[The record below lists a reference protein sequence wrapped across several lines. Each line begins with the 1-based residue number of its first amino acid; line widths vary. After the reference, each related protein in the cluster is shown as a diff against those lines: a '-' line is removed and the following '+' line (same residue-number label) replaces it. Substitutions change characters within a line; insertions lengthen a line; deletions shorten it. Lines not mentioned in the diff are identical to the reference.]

1 MAEAG
6 DPPTTRQGGH
16 MSENMDEIRDDA
28 DDKTLDDTRD
38 LYARALKQF
47 GEKVHAVGGDQW
59 ANATPCS
66 EWDVRA
72 LVNHLVNE
80 NLWVPP
86 LLEGRTIEEVG
97 DRFDGDQ
104 LGTDPGGAWEAS
116 ADDALAAVADPAALR
131 RTVHLSYGERPA
143 RDYVD
148 EMFIDLVI
156 HGWDLA
162 RGIGAD
168 EVIDREFVEILYARA
183 APMEDALKSY
193 GVYGGKVTPPE
204 GADAQTMLLA
214 IFGRVA

>member
-1 MAEAG
+1 LTISTVAEEARRVAG
-6 DPPTTRQGGH
+6 GRGGG
-16 MSENMDEIRDDA
+16 MSQIRDEA
-28 DDKTLDDTRD
+28 PDDIRD
-38 LYARALKQF
+38 LYVRALKQF
-47 GEKVHAVGGDQW
+47 GEKVHAVGEDQW

-104 LGTDPGGAWEAS
+104 LGTDPNGAWEAS
-116 ADDALAAVADPAALR
+116 ADGAVAAVADPDAMQ
-131 RTVHLSYGERPA
+131 RTVHLSYGDRLA
-143 RDYVD
+143 IDYVN
-148 EMFIDLVI
+148 EMFIDLAI

-168 EVIDREFVEILYARA
+168 EAIDPEFVEVLYARA
-183 APMEDALKSY
+183 APMEDDLKSY

-204 GADAQTMLLA
+204 AADPQTKLLA

>member
-1 MAEAG
+1 
-6 DPPTTRQGGH
+6 
-16 MSENMDEIRDDA
+16 MSEIRDGAPDE
-28 DDKTLDDTRD
+28 TRD

-47 GEKVHAVGGDQW
+47 GEKVHAVREDQW

-86 LLEGRTIEEVG
+86 LIEGRTIEEVG

-104 LGTDPGGAWEAS
+104 LGTDPGAAWEAS
-116 ADDALAAVADPAALR
+116 ADGALAAVADPDAMR
-131 RTVHLSYGERPA
+131 RTVHLSYGDRPA
-143 RDYVD
+143 SDYVN
-148 EMFIDLVI
+148 EMFIDLAI

-168 EVIDREFVEILYARA
+168 EAIDPEFVEVLYARA
-183 APMEDALKSY
+183 APMEDDLRSY
-193 GVYGGKVTPPE
+193 GVYGGRVTPPE
-204 GADAQTMLLA
+204 AADTQTKLLA

>member
-1 MAEAG
+1 
-6 DPPTTRQGGH
+6 
-16 MSENMDEIRDDA
+16 MSEIRDEAPDG
-28 DDKTLDDTRD
+28 TRD

-47 GEKVHAVGGDQW
+47 GEKVHAVREDQW

-104 LGTDPGGAWEAS
+104 LGADPGAAWEAS
-116 ADDALAAVADPAALR
+116 ADGALAAVADPEAMR
-131 RTVHLSYGERPA
+131 RTVHLSYGDRPA
-143 RDYVD
+143 SDYVN

-168 EVIDREFVEILYARA
+168 EAIDPEFVNVLYARA
-183 APMEDALKSY
+183 APMEDDLKSY
-193 GVYGGKVTPPE
+193 GVYGGRVTPPQA
-204 GADAQTMLLA
+204 ADIQTKLLA

>member
-1 MAEAG
+1 MNE
-6 DPPTTRQGGH
+6 D
-16 MSENMDEIRDDA
+16 MDEIRDATGEADEDA
-28 DDKTLDDTRD
+28 RDDETRD
-38 LYARALKQF
+38 LYARALKRF
-47 GEKVHAVGGDQW
+47 GEKVHAVGEDQW
-59 ANATPCS
+59 ANPTPCT
-66 EWDVRA
+66 EWNVRA

-104 LGTDPGGAWEAS
+104 LGTDPAAAWEAS
-116 ADDALAAVADPAALR
+116 VDGALAAVADPAAMR
-131 RTVHLSYGERPA
+131 RTVHLSYGDRPA
-143 RDYVD
+143 REYVN
-148 EMFIDLVI
+148 EMLTDLAI

-168 EVIDREFVEILYARA
+168 EAIDSEFVEVLYARA
-183 APMEDALKSY
+183 APMEDAFRSY

-204 GADAQTMLLA
+204 GADTQTKLLA

>member
-1 MAEAG
+1 
-6 DPPTTRQGGH
+6 
-16 MSENMDEIRDDA
+16 MSEIRDEAPDG
-28 DDKTLDDTRD
+28 TRD

-47 GEKVHAVGGDQW
+47 GEKVHAVREDQW

-104 LGTDPGGAWEAS
+104 LGTDPGAAWEAS
-116 ADDALAAVADPAALR
+116 ADGALAAVADPDAML
-131 RTVHLSYGERPA
+131 RTVHLSYGDRPA
-143 RDYVD
+143 GDYVN
-148 EMFIDLVI
+148 EMFIDLAI

-162 RGIGAD
+162 RGIRAD
-168 EVIDREFVEILYARA
+168 EAIDPEFVDVLYARA
-183 APMEDALKSY
+183 APMEDDLKSY
-193 GVYGGKVTPPE
+193 GVYGGRVTPPE
-204 GADAQTMLLA
+204 AADAQTKLLA

>member
-1 MAEAG
+1 
-6 DPPTTRQGGH
+6 
-16 MSENMDEIRDDA
+16 MSEIRDEA
-28 DDKTLDDTRD
+28 PDDIRD
-38 LYARALKQF
+38 LYVRALKQF
-47 GEKVHAVGGDQW
+47 GQKVHAVGEDQW
-59 ANATPCS
+59 ANATPCA

-104 LGTDPGGAWEAS
+104 LGTDPDGAWEAS
-116 ADDALAAVADPAALR
+116 ADGAIAAVADPAAMR
-131 RTVHLSYGERPA
+131 RTVHLSYGDRPA
-143 RDYVD
+143 IDYVN
-148 EMFIDLVI
+148 EMFIDLAI

-168 EVIDREFVEILYARA
+168 EAIDPEFVEVLYTRA
-183 APMEDALKSY
+183 APMEDDLKSY

-204 GADAQTMLLA
+204 AADPQTKLLA

>member
-1 MAEAG
+1 
-6 DPPTTRQGGH
+6 
-16 MSENMDEIRDDA
+16 MSEIRDGAPDE
-28 DDKTLDDTRD
+28 TRD

-47 GEKVHAVGGDQW
+47 GEKVHAVREDQW

-86 LLEGRTIEEVG
+86 LIEGRTIEEVG
-97 DRFDGDQ
+97 DRFDGDL
-104 LGTDPGGAWEAS
+104 LGDDPINRALSAAREAIG
-116 ADDALAAVADPAALR
+116 AVAHALPSHG
-131 RTVHLSYGERPA
+131 TVHLSYGDRPA
-143 RDYVD
+143 SDYVN
-148 EMFIDLVI
+148 EMFIDLAI

-168 EVIDREFVEILYARA
+168 EAIDPEFVEVLYARA
-183 APMEDALKSY
+183 APMEDDLRSY
-193 GVYGGKVTPPE
+193 GVYGGRVTPPE
-204 GADAQTMLLA
+204 AADTQTKLLA

>member
-1 MAEAG
+1 
-6 DPPTTRQGGH
+6 
-16 MSENMDEIRDDA
+16 MDEARDA
-28 DDKTLDDTRD
+28 TSDDVLDGETRD
-38 LYARALKQF
+38 RYERALKQF
-47 GEKVHAVGGDQW
+47 GEKVHAVGEDQW

-66 EWDVRA
+66 EWNVRA

-104 LGTDPGGAWEAS
+104 LGPDPRAAWEAS
-116 ADDALAAVADPAALR
+116 ADGSLAAVADPGAMR
-131 RTVHLSYGERPA
+131 RTVHLSYGDRSA
-143 RDYVD
+143 RDYVN
-148 EMFIDLVI
+148 EMFTDLAI

-162 RGIGAD
+162 RAIGAD
-168 EVIDREFVEILYARA
+168 EVIDPEFVEVLYASA
-183 APMEDALKSY
+183 APMEDAFRSY

-204 GADAQTMLLA
+204 GADTQTKLLA

>member
-1 MAEAG
+1 
-6 DPPTTRQGGH
+6 
-16 MSENMDEIRDDA
+16 MSEMRDEASDE
-28 DDKTLDDTRD
+28 THD

-47 GEKVHAVGGDQW
+47 GEKVHAVREDQW

-86 LLEGRTIEEVG
+86 LLEGSTIEEVG

-104 LGTDPGGAWEAS
+104 LGRDPGSAWEAS
-116 ADDALAAVADPAALR
+116 ADGALAAVADPDAMR
-131 RTVHLSYGERPA
+131 RTVHLSYGDRPA
-143 RDYVD
+143 GDYVN
-148 EMFIDLVI
+148 EMFIDLAI

-168 EVIDREFVEILYARA
+168 EAIDPEFVDVLYARA
-183 APMEDALKSY
+183 APMEEDLKSY
-193 GVYGGKVTPPE
+193 GVYGGRVTPPE
-204 GADAQTMLLA
+204 AADPQTKLLA
-214 IFGRVA
+214 IFGRMA

>member
-1 MAEAG
+1 
-6 DPPTTRQGGH
+6 
-16 MSENMDEIRDDA
+16 MSEIRDEAPDG
-28 DDKTLDDTRD
+28 TRD

-47 GEKVHAVGGDQW
+47 GEKVHAVREDQW

-104 LGTDPGGAWEAS
+104 LGTDPGAAWEAS
-116 ADDALAAVADPAALR
+116 ADGALAAVADQDAMR
-131 RTVHLSYGERPA
+131 RTVHLSYGDRPA
-143 RDYVD
+143 SDYVD

-168 EVIDREFVEILYARA
+168 EAIDPEFVDVLYARA
-183 APMEDALKSY
+183 APMEEDLKSY
-193 GVYGGKVTPPE
+193 GVYGGRVIPPE
-204 GADAQTMLLA
+204 AADTQTKLLA